1 MSIPETLPATP
12 ESLEQLAA
20 TAHEL
25 IVRTNDSFTE
35 DLMGISTGSFSI
47 EGLVLHER
55 VPKAAEDLRIFK
67 GFTCKVG
74 QSRSDT
80 RMYPADFIWD
90 ILPATGF
97 DYHLISILPPR
108 SAESKKWRQIN
119 WLRLSP
125 ADPSKGLERLDATAL
140 DFGLFEQHSQEL
152 DYVYTYEAVALQAIV
167 DMLQSLPDDELRAL
181 RIPDA

>member
-1 MSIPETLPATP
+1 MNIPETLPATP
-12 ESLEQLAA
+12 ESLEQLSV

-35 DLMGISTGSFSI
+35 DRMGISTASFSI
-47 EGLVLHER
+47 EGLALHER
-55 VPKAAEDLRIFK
+55 VPKAAEDLRIFR
-67 GFTCKVG
+67 GFTCKVE

-80 RMYPADFIWD
+80 RLHPADFTWD

-97 DYHLISILPPR
+97 DYHLISILPPL

-119 WLRLSP
+119 WLRLSS
-125 ADPSKGLERLDATAL
+125 ADPTKGLERLDAAAF
-140 DFGLFEQHSQEL
+140 DFELFEQHSQEL
-152 DYVYTYEAVALQAIV
+152 DYVYTYEAVALQSIV
-167 DMLQSLPDDELRAL
+167 DMLQSLPDDELGAL